1 MNVIE
6 NKNVSLENISPEQE
20 ADNIFN
26 SAVDIYSE
34 LTEAYKG
41 KPEQLNRIY
50 KKFDEIEEIY
60 DNLKVLSREKTPDD
74 LFYLKQEFQ
83 DLKKLQKK
91 WFTIRDLKILSEK
104 KVLNEAG
111 EEFNSAINIYSKLLD
126 SYKGNSKQINKI
138 YKEFDEIEKAYNN
151 FLKLSK
157 EKTSENL
164 FYLRQEIQDLKKL
177 QETGLTREDLE
188 VFSGNKE
195 FNDLNKLFDEESK
208 ALKQE
213 IYNKLTSS
221 PAKRHLLTSL
231 ISQISAALKDKR
243 FYKTDE
249 NSWRFNYTIFKNFK
263 NIIKNKTGDEALDY
277 LLKQKK
283 DNLDYTEQKVLDFI
297 KQEEQQENSSFFD
310 SFGSSP
316 ESRWQEFALQNNILA
331 DTRTDNEIILDRLDE
346 MFSFSETM
354 GNLEANLSNAGENI
368 QEFITDSIDGV
379 SSLAEDTVEFVEN
392 LPEEVSEIVSSVKE
406 SVNKALESKNPL
418 EYVAEGAKD
427 LLDKAV
433 DEIVSAPIIQKSLSF
448 VKEKIH
454 EAEAIIGTD
463 EHYERFENKIK
474 NSKSLSIFDG
484 EELGDYMIWL
494 YENSKDSDDFLNK
507 LQSVLGPQN
516 PGDYNKFI
524 DLFTNWKEGVDDCQL
539 YLQEKGLPIIIKLIL
554 DDKESLLPKIE
565 ENTFF
570 SNLSNSLQELA
581 LNTNEIKYTKKD
593 EDKNKSEKQKK
604 EEEKSKKESQKRDG
618 ERMTKFTIN
627 GKTVTEENFTI
638 EDAKNKTDN
647 FGMKWK
653 ELDNGEI
660 KLNIIST
667 GKTETF
673 KSKADALSYL
683 ALVDIF
689 EECRLSPFIPFLST
703 IGTMTDLKTDINL
716 SDGVKP
722 AEAKK
727 LIRIILMMLNM
738 EEEISISKDFGQLTR
753 FFKGRFKTKEQT
765 ILQGQK
771 SGIIREDGMINE
783 NIIAQWLE
791 ESKNRKDITDMTNTF
806 SVGGELG

>member
-34 LTEAYKG
+34 LTEAYKW

-126 SYKGNSKQINKI
+126 SYKWNSKQINKI

-177 QETGLTREDLE
+177 QETWLTREDLE

-263 NIIKNKTGDEALDY
+263 NIIKNKTWDEALDY

-354 GNLEANLSNAGENI
+354 GNLEANLSNAWENI

-418 EYVAEGAKD
+418 EYVAEWAKD

-474 NSKSLSIFDG
+474 NSKSLSIFDW
-484 EELGDYMIWL
+484 EELWDYMIWL

-507 LQSVLGPQN
+507 LQSVLWPQN
-516 PGDYNKFI
+516 PWDYNKFI
-524 DLFTNWKEGVDDCQL
+524 DLFTNWKEWVDDCQL

-627 GKTVTEENFTI
+627 WKTVTEENFTI

-647 FGMKWK
+647 FWMKWK
-653 ELDNGEI
+653 ELDNWEI

-667 GKTETF
+667 WKTETF

-703 IGTMTDLKTDINL
+703 IWTMTDLKTDINL
-716 SDGVKP
+716 SDWVKP

-738 EEEISISKDFGQLTR
+738 EEEISISKDFWQLTR
-753 FFKGRFKTKEQT
+753 FFKWRFKTKEQT
-765 ILQGQK
+765 ILQWQK
-771 SGIIREDGMINE
+771 SWIIREDWMINE

-806 SVGGELG
+806 SVWGELG